1 MYVNVEPCVMCAAAL
16 MKVGVVAI
24 FYRLNRPSLVIEFVS
39 SPSIFHP
46 GKPFLW
52 QQVGGKD
59 IWWRDGWT
67 SSWEVVGVVGD
78 REMG

>member
-1 MYVNVEPCVMCAAAL
+1 MYVNVEPCNMSAAAF

-39 SPSIFHP
+39 SPSMFHP

-52 QQVGGKD
+52 RQVGGKD
-59 IWWRDGWT
+59 MVEMDGR
-67 SSWEVVGVVGD
+67 VGKW
-78 REMG
+78 